1 MSNNDFRLEDFNS
14 NNDIKSEV
22 ATKNYIL
29 RMYFDDY
36 EKLIKF
42 RNYKML
48 KEHNMDY
55 NLSKAISEGIGLLE
69 KRYPDI
75 ERGMEKTNFKNGRR
89 SKKNR
94 LDDIEIKDSSAHLS
108 REDTNFLND
117 FIYHKIYKE
126 ENLEYTR
133 MELAHEIISALEK
146 QYKGKF

>member
-14 NNDIKSEV
+14 NSDIKSDV
-22 ATKNYIL
+22 TTKNYSL

-36 EKLIKF
+36 ETLIKF

-48 KEHNMDY
+48 KEHDMDY

-69 KRYPDI
+69 KKYPSI
-75 ERGMEKTNFKNGRR
+75 ERGVQKTNFKNGRR
-89 SKKNR
+89 SKSNNQ
-94 LDDIEIKDSSAHLS
+94 DTEIKDSSAQLS
-108 REDTNFLND
+108 GEDISFLND

-133 MELAHEIISALEK
+133 MELAHEIISALAK